1 MYKHLIYTSTK
12 DMSREQW
19 LEHRRMSIGGSDA
32 ATILGLNPYNSPYS
46 LWCEKT
52 GKVIPEDISDKEA
65 VRLGNDLESYAAD
78 RWMEA
83 TGKKVR
89 KCNSII
95 RNPDFPFAHANVDR
109 LVVGEDAGVELKTS
123 SSWDVAKQ
131 CRDGKYPDR
140 YYAQSVHYLMLT
152 GAARWHVGV
161 LCFGVGF
168 FEFTIERNQAEIDAL
183 ASAEKAFW
191 EQVTSN
197 TPPTLDGT
205 EATQTALKA
214 ILGDSVPGQT
224 IDLTG
229 VGNHLTLWCA
239 LRDRIKELEAEQAEH
254 EAIIMQY
261 MSSAEKG
268 SYNNI
273 SISFKTQER
282 KTFDRKA
289 FEAANGPIADVF
301 FKKSVSRPFKVTEKK
316 G

>member
-1 MYKHLIYTSTK
+1 MITKVSTK

-19 LEHRRMSIGGSDA
+19 LERRRLSIGGSDTG
-32 ATILGLNPYNSPYS
+32 TILGLNPYNSPYA

-65 VRLGNDLESYAAD
+65 VRIGNDLEQYAAE
-78 RWMEA
+78 RWMEK

-89 KCNSII
+89 KENNII
-95 RNPDFPFAHANVDR
+95 YNDEYPFAHANPDR
-109 LVVGEDAGVELKTS
+109 IVIGEKAGLECKTT
-123 SSWDVAKQ
+123 SSWDILQQ
-131 CRDGKYPDR
+131 CREGKYPDNW
-140 YYAQSVHYLMLT
+140 YCQITHYLMVT
-152 GAARWHVGV
+152 GFPRWYLGV
-161 LCFGVGF
+161 LVLGKGF

-205 EATQTALKA
+205 EATQTALKT